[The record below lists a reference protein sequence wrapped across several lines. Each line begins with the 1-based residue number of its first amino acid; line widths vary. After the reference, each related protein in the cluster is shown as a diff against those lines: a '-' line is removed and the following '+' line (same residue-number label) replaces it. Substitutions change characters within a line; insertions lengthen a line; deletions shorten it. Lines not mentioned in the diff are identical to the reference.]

1 MPPELVEHLIYLIKS
16 YESFFFFGKK
26 MEHLKEKELDFFC
39 QFDVTKKYS
48 YFLCFFFVFCV
59 DVKRATQDS
68 NILTKIITKI
78 FFLRNSFACCIRA
91 RVCASFLRSPSDAG
105 LCQPAPSFHS
115 KLQCAGLFHCS
126 TALREHYLSQRLAMI
141 FRKAIIIKKKK

>member
-26 MEHLKEKELDFFC
+26 MERLKEKELDFFFC
-39 QFDVTKKYS
+39 QFDV
-48 YFLCFFFVFCV
+48 FFVFCV
-59 DVKRATQDS
+59 DAKRATQDS

-105 LCQPAPSFHS
+105 LCQPATSFHS
-115 KLQCAGLFHCS
+115 TLQCAGLFHCS